1 MFLENNII
9 GNNGYDKFIKIL
21 GAPYSYLYVLQL
33 TGNPGAKIEGFHD
46 LFLEAAKVKTAWEVT
61 KRVPVTK
68 RVLKFED
75 WSSDLLTFKEFSEH
89 DWDRKRF
96 WIKAKI
102 SIQTQGYAFL
112 GSDSYVVLA
121 SCSVDDGDVFQETPV
136 RGFVPEVNPE
146 FVGRLNRIKELR
158 TELISQKMICSLRR

>member
-1 MFLENNII
+1 M
-9 GNNGYDKFIKIL
+9 
-21 GAPYSYLYVLQL
+21 
-33 TGNPGAKIEGFHD
+33 
-46 LFLEAAKVKTAWEVT
+46 KTAWEVT

-121 SCSVDDGDVFQETPV
+121 SCSVDDGDVFRRRRSGGSYPKSI
-136 RGFVPEVNPE
+136 RSLLGAS
-146 FVGRLNRIKELR
+146 IELR
-158 TELISQKMICSLRR
+158 S